1 MVYQSHHREFK
12 FRPSTLLKQSLATYK
27 YAHVQVLIYMITLS
41 LFIVHWLSLFS
52 VENTSNDIISLKL
65 QVPMK
70 LGSALSGKTN
80 YPITI
85 HSKIKE
91 WWWQLLPKM
100 EQFTFCKM
108 GVSMIWKFSLV
119 ISLMIRLNLLKYS
132 YIICLEV
139 QRFFSPF
146 VARQFPAIILN
157 LSTLLLSIFTKLC
170 WQQNIHIHFIQRI
183 ITKNN
188 QLPKCPRN
196 VIIVLKMR
204 RPYRAPTLWE
214 LVTFVW
220 GLRDIM
226 S

>member
-1 MVYQSHHREFK
+1 
-12 FRPSTLLKQSLATYK
+12 
-27 YAHVQVLIYMITLS
+27 MITLS

-70 LGSALSGKTN
+70 WGSALSGKTN

-100 EQFTFCKM
+100 EQLTFCKM

-132 YIICLEV
+132 YIIRPEV
-139 QRFFSPF
+139 QRCFYVF
-146 VARQFPAIILN
+146 VARQYFNGNVSSNHIKPVHPFTSNIYKIVLTTKY
-157 LSTLLLSIFTKLC
+157 SHTLLSSSK
-170 WQQNIHIHFIQRI
+170 IQR
-183 ITKNN
+183 T
-188 QLPKCPRN
+188 
-196 VIIVLKMR
+196 
-204 RPYRAPTLWE
+204 
-214 LVTFVW
+214 
-220 GLRDIM
+220 
-226 S
+226 